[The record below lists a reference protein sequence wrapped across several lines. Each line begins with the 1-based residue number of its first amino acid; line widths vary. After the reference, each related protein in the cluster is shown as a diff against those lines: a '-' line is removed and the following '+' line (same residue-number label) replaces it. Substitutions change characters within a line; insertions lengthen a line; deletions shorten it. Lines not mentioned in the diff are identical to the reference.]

1 MKILKNILNLAVLI
15 VAVAANGATVS
26 LTSGTGEVTLQNND
40 VLTGTGGPETH
51 VTIAVGATVTLRG
64 VHITAIPHD
73 FGDVSH
79 MWAGITCEGDA
90 TIVLE
95 GANVVRGGHEDYP
108 GIFVPVGSTVTIKG
122 KGALDVSSNGNG
134 AGIGGGNYLNCGG
147 ISLAG
152 GTITATGGSMA
163 AGIGGGAW
171 AECGDINIG
180 GFTVVTAT
188 GGMYAP
194 GIGGGAL
201 GFGGS
206 VVITESARCVTAI
219 SGGDAPYSIGAGAEG
234 ECGTVTIA
242 GVAQAEDVA
251 ASPYIYNPCI
261 TNITSAADWN
271 AFASRVNRG
280 IDAYEDLT
288 VTLAADINV
297 TNMVGIVSNPFSG
310 TFEGGGHSLDVNISA
325 GTATG
330 ATFGSISGATIRNL
344 NVSGSVTGGRH
355 SAGLVGTCSGSG
367 VLNSI
372 SNCTVSV
379 AVAVSDYAGGI
390 VGHGGN
396 GNQLS
401 ITDCVF
407 SGTIFGFANHAG
419 GILGWGDRMTLSISN
434 CLFKGSF
441 LPASAGTYHP
451 VACKLG
457 GSYIV
462 TATVS
467 SVYYLHTIQP
477 TAPSGNVV
485 AAGEPVS
492 ATYVPLEWTE
502 EVTAADGLTYYA
514 QPPIVTLADE
524 TALVTL
530 QDGDVLTGTGGAN
543 THIVIAA
550 GATVMLRD
558 VVVTS
563 IGNDNNHQWA
573 GVTCLGD
580 AVIILKGMN
589 RVEGGN
595 GSYPGIQVPQGSTL
609 AFQGDGRL
617 DTRSKGSAVAIDGS
631 VTIDDGLIDVVD
643 GDTRRILYGIDI
655 AETESNAAAIAS
667 HAGHTGIVRMAG
679 RTLYTDGRYNTLC
692 LPFSMSAAEIAAS
705 PLAGA
710 TIKKLD
716 NATSRL
722 AGGTLSLDFTDVTE
736 IEAGRPYV
744 VQWPIAITI
753 RSAADWNAF
762 AARVRNGET
771 FANTTV
777 KLGADISVTTM
788 AGATTLDE
796 VAVDR
801 PFCGTFDGA
810 GHVLTVNY
818 ANNTGA
824 PVAPFPLVAGGT
836 IKNLVVAGSITGSA
850 IRAGGLVG
858 EFGADGN
865 SYVKNCRVCAT
876 ISGGS
881 YTGGFSVGG
890 HAYYTNCL
898 FDGKI
903 TGTNASGGFLGWG
916 EPDTRIRN
924 CLFAPQDGSSIIG
937 GTFYNTGSVTASSAG
952 MVIDNSYY
960 TTAVG
965 GTQGASA
972 SGMTAEQLCAALGE
986 GWELVGGSVRPSM
999 PRTDVIL
1006 SSADWDA
1013 FAAAVESGYFY
1024 EGRTVR
1030 LAADI
1035 SVTTMVGDVD
1045 AGKSFRGTFDGGG
1058 HTLTFNYETNQIYC
1072 APFLSVEQATF
1083 ENLKVAG
1090 TIKTSA
1096 KFAAG
1101 LISASW
1107 GDCTIRNCQVG
1118 IEINSQVQGDGTHG
1132 GFIAISGEGAGGN
1145 QIRFENCLFN
1155 GRFRGAS
1162 TTLCGGFVGWNRV
1175 NVSYTSCL
1183 FDPAVQQF
1191 ASGATFNR
1199 NNAGSFTRAYYK
1211 TVLGAAQGIN
1221 ASQMTAEQLLGA
1233 LGDGW
1238 TLHEEGGQSH
1248 VVPKMYT
1255 SSGSDGSTIDGLLF
1269 DGVNVSDESASVKID
1284 LAEQV
1289 LVIRSAADWNTFA
1302 DNVASGAESYDG
1314 WTVKLADDISVS
1326 KMVGASGK
1334 PFKGIFNG
1342 LGHTITVNLQAGGQG
1357 IAPFYEINGATIQNL
1372 RVTGS
1377 VTSTRLRP
1385 ASFAAFVSAGNRCS
1399 TIKNC
1404 WSDATIVASY
1414 GDWIDAGGFVAR
1426 VDNSATL
1433 IVNDCA
1439 FHGSIEYTSAN
1450 GYEGGG
1456 MIGWVNGHVELNN
1469 CLFAPRSIIRA
1480 KTDGNSYY
1488 FAAAYNR
1495 DNYTLSNCYYSGAA
1509 GSSPLKS
1516 EGIQGN
1522 ALSAP
1527 ALVNSLGSAA
1537 WRTCQEGEATYVV
1550 PQMESAA
1557 VAVAEFVGVTSP
1569 VTLGTGGYRS
1579 ALIIADDGKLAV
1591 PETGATVN
1599 SCRAFFLLKGLP
1611 AGSVATRYV
1620 LNLGSTTSTGPLDMP
1635 TASGYALW
1643 AADNGISG
1651 AADETDANGV
1661 ANVFRYAFDKP
1672 AGAFADPALL
1682 AIAFEA
1688 GQVVIYTPPLVNTEG
1703 YTFSIVAA
1711 DALGGNDTATYPAA
1725 PSGRTVIPAANK
1737 PARFF
1742 RLRAVETE

>member
-1 MKILKNILNLAVLI
+1 MKTVKTIFSLAVIL
-15 VAVAANGATVS
+15 VAVAARGATVS
-26 LTSGTGEVTLQNND
+26 LTSGTGDVTLQNND
-40 VLTGTGGPETH
+40 VLTGAGGPETH
-51 VTIAVGATVTLRG
+51 VTIAAGATVTLRD
-64 VHITAIPHD
+64 VNITAIPHD

-95 GANVVRGGHEDYP
+95 GANIVKGGYEDYP
-108 GIFVPVGSTVTIKG
+108 GIFVPEGSTVTIKG
-122 KGALDVSSNGNG
+122 KGALDVSSNGKG
-134 AGIGGGNYLNCGG
+134 AGIGGGYGLNCGR

-163 AGIGGGAW
+163 AGIGGGAY
-171 AECGDINIG
+171 AECDNIDIG
-180 GFTVVTAT
+180 VGTVVTAT
-188 GGMYAP
+188 GGKYAP
-194 GIGGGAL
+194 GIGSGAV
-201 GFGGS
+201 GS
-206 VVITESARCVTAI
+206 CRAVVITESARCVTAI
-219 SGGDAPYSIGAGAEG
+219 SGVSAPYSVGAGAQG
-234 ECGTVTIA
+234 SSQGVMIA
-242 GVAQAEDVA
+242 GVVQAEDITV
-251 ASPYIYNPCI
+251 SPYIYNPCI
-261 TNITSAADWN
+261 TNITSAADWD

-297 TNMVGIVSNPFSG
+297 TNMVGIVSCPFSG
-310 TFEGGGHSLDVNISA
+310 TFEGGGHSLVVDISTGGA
-325 GTATG
+325 AG
-330 ATFGSISGATIRNL
+330 ATFGNIRGATIRNL
-344 NVSGSVTGGRH
+344 NVSGSVTGGKH
-355 SAGLVGTCSGSG
+355 SAGLVAICVNSSTNTISGC
-367 VLNSI
+367 N
-372 SNCTVSV
+372 VSV
-379 AVAVSDYAGGI
+379 AVSNAEYAGGI

-396 GNQLS
+396 VNENLS
-401 ITDCVF
+401 IKDCVF

-419 GILGWGDRMTLSISN
+419 GILGWGDTMTLSISN

-441 LPASAGTYHP
+441 FPASSGTYHP
-451 VACKLG
+451 VACMT
-457 GSYIV
+457 SCTMVSATIV
-462 TATVS
+462 DT
-467 SVYYLHTIQP
+467 YYLKDLAP
-477 TAPSGNVV
+477 TVAGNNVISG
-485 AAGEPVS
+485 AGVPVS
-492 ATYVPLEWTE
+492 ATCVPLEWTE

-514 QPPIVTLADE
+514 APPVVTLTDASG
-524 TALVTL
+524 LVPL
-530 QDGDVLTGTGGAN
+530 EDGAVLTGTGGVG
-543 THIVIAA
+543 TQIVIAP
-550 GATVMLRD
+550 GATVMFRD

-573 GVTCLGD
+573 GVTCFGD
-580 AVIILKGMN
+580 AVIVLKGVN
-589 RVEGGN
+589 RVDGGSGN
-595 GSYPGIQVPQGSTL
+595 NPGFEVRGGATL
-609 AFQGDGRL
+609 AFQGDGTL
-617 DTRSKGSAVAIDGS
+617 DTRGKGSASAIDGS
-631 VTIDDGLIDVVD
+631 FTVADNLIDMAD
-643 GDTRRILYGIDI
+643 GNTRRIFPGINI

-667 HAGHTGIVRMAG
+667 HAGRTETVLMAD
-679 RTLYTDGRYNTLC
+679 RTLYIDGRYNTLC

-710 TIKKLD
+710 IIKKLD
-716 NATSRL
+716 NATSGL

-744 VQWPIAITI
+744 VRWPVDLVI

-762 AARVRNGET
+762 ASRMSNGTESYKGKI
-771 FANTTV
+771 V
-777 KLGADISVTTM
+777 KLAADISVTTM
-788 AGATTLDE
+788 AGT
-796 VAVDR
+796 VAN
-801 PFCGTFDGA
+801 PFKGTFDGC
-810 GHVLTVNY
+810 GHILIFNY
-818 ANNTGA
+818 TSNSADNI
-824 PVAPFPLVAGGT
+824 APFLYVDGAT
-836 IKNLVVAGSITGSA
+836 IKNLVVLGSA
-850 IRAGGLVG
+850 VSTSRSSGIVG
-858 EFGADGN
+858 ESVN
-865 SYVKNCRVCAT
+865 LSHIVNCRVNST
-876 ISGGS
+876 ISGRYYCGGMS
-881 YTGGFSVGG
+881 TGGKV
-890 HAYYTNCL
+890 AIENCL

-903 TGTNASGGFLGWG
+903 SGLSSSGGFVGWS
-916 EPDTRIRN
+916 EPSMSIRN
-924 CLFAPQDGSSIIG
+924 CLFAPQADSSLSG
-937 GTFYNTGSVTASSAG
+937 GTFYYLSGSGHVPP
-952 MVIDNSYY
+952 VNSYY
-960 TTAVG
+960 TTALG
-965 GTQGASA
+965 ATQGESA
-972 SGMTAEQLCAALGE
+972 EGMTAEQMCSALGD
-986 GWELVGGSVRPSM
+986 GWELVGGRACPVM
-999 PRTDVIL
+999 PKSDFVI
-1006 SSADWDA
+1006 SSAADWNTLA
-1013 FAAAVESGYFY
+1013 EAVALGYTY

-1035 SVTTMVGDVD
+1035 TVTTMVGDVD

-1155 GRFRGAS
+1155 GLFRGAS

-1183 FDPAVQQF
+1183 FDPAVQEF

-1211 TVLGAAQGIN
+1211 TVLGAAQGDD
-1221 ASQMTAEQLLGA
+1221 ASQMSPPQLLEF

-1238 TLHEEGGQSH
+1238 KMYEEMGLWY
-1248 VVPKMYT
+1248 VVPKMNT
-1255 SSGSDGSTIDGLLF
+1255 FSNSNPSTVDGLMF
-1269 DGVNVSDESASVKID
+1269 NGVTVSDESASVKIGF
-1284 LAEQV
+1284 AEQV

-1326 KMVGASGK
+1326 KMVGAAGK

-1357 IAPFYEINGATIQNL
+1357 VALFYEINEATIQNL
-1372 RVTGS
+1372 RVNGS
-1377 VTSTRLRP
+1377 ITSTRLRP
-1385 ASFAAFVSAGNRCS
+1385 ASFAAFVTAGNRCS

-1414 GDWIDAGGFVAR
+1414 GDWIDAGGVVAR
-1426 VDNSATL
+1426 VDNSAKL

-1439 FHGSIEYTSAN
+1439 FHGSINYTSEN

-1456 MIGWVNGHVELNN
+1456 MIGWVNGDAELNN

-1495 DNYTLSNCYYSGAA
+1495 DCYKLSNCYYSGAA
-1509 GSSPLKS
+1509 WSSTLKS

-1522 ALSAP
+1522 ALSAS
-1527 ALVNSLGSAA
+1527 ALVGSLGSAA
-1537 WRTCQEGEATYVV
+1537 WRTFQEGGVTYVV
-1550 PQMESAA
+1550 PKMESVA
-1557 VAVAEFVGVTSP
+1557 VAVAEFVGTTSP

-1620 LNLGSTTSTGPLDMP
+1620 LNLGSTSSTGPLDMP

-1643 AADNGISG
+1643 ASDNGISG

-1682 AIAFEA
+1682 SIAIEG

-1703 YTFSIVAA
+1703 YTFNIVAT
-1711 DALGGNDTATYPAA
+1711 DALGGNDTATYPVDQ
-1725 PSGRTVIPAANK
+1725 SGRTPIPAANK